1 MEVILALGG
10 NRGDVGDTLN
20 RVEVLLA
27 ERVGTVLARSRD
39 HVTAPDGFSDDQ
51 LFLNRAVR
59 VRTSLDLHAVLA
71 ECSAIETALGRTREH
86 QGPGPRTV
94 DIDLVLAGEHIVDEP
109 GLTVPHPRMHLR
121 YFVLSPVGDIAPDH
135 VHPLLQRT
143 VLDLLN
149 DVKQRG

>member
-10 NRGDVGDTLN
+10 NRGDVADTLN
-20 RVEVLLA
+20 RVEALLT
-27 ERVGTVLARSRD
+27 ERIGTVLARSRD
-39 HVTAPDGFSDDQ
+39 HVTAPDGFTDDQ

-59 VRTSLDLHAVLA
+59 VRTKLTLRDVLV
-71 ECSAIETALGRTREH
+71 ECSAIESALGRTREH
-86 QGPGPRTV
+86 PGPGPRTV
-94 DIDLVLAGEHIVDEP
+94 DIDVVLAGEQVVDEP

-121 YFVLSPVGDIAPDH
+121 YFVLSPVADIAPDH